1 MDDFD
6 VRVKRNTA
14 PGEDYFNRQAK
25 TMASEGREIMD
36 PRAETLDSDESK
48 AELRR
53 LLEWFYH
60 EKEKQSLNRLEMAMD
75 ADFYDNLQWDPD
87 DAQVLRDRGQ
97 MPLVY
102 NEVAPMVD
110 WVIGTERRTRVDWR
124 VLPRTEDDVEMA
136 DTKTK
141 VLKYVSDINRVPFV
155 RSRAFADAVKS
166 GVGWIDD
173 GVRDDPTQ
181 DILYSK
187 YEDWRNV
194 IWDSS
199 GYELDLS
206 DSRYLFR
213 WRWVDEDIAM
223 MMFPGRR
230 HVISSAVEEAAHYT
244 TDGWE
249 EDTWYSPADM
259 NNVKTGTLYASGV
272 GQLADA
278 KRRRVK
284 LIECQYRKPA
294 TVKVVADG
302 PLKGLILNNGDE
314 ALANAVATSGSF
326 IVDKVMMR
334 VHIAVFTESHMLGSG
349 PSIFR
354 HNRFSLTPIWC
365 YRRGRDRLPYGII
378 RRVRDIQQD
387 LNKRA
392 SKALFL
398 LNTNQII
405 ADEGAVDDFDVLRD
419 EADRPDGLIVKK
431 PGKEIVIRRDTD
443 AATGQIQMMTLDAQG
458 IQKSAGVS
466 QENLGRQTN
475 AVSGEAIKARQ
486 LQGSVVT
493 TEPFDN
499 LRFATQVQGE
509 KQLSLTE
516 QFYTQEKVVRLTG
529 SKGALEWVK
538 INVPEVQ
545 ADGSVRFINDITASA
560 ADFVVSEQDYAG
572 TLRQVMFESLNQMAT
587 RLPPEV
593 ALRLMTIAMDFSD
606 LPNKDE
612 VAEQIRK
619 LTGDRDPNKPMT
631 PEEAQQAERQM
642 QAQAEALQMQRQ
654 QAMLALE
661 EQQAKVREINAKAA
675 KMEADAMAAG
685 QQGADGMAMQVRSQ
699 LSQEMDRMAS
709 ELRKA
714 QSDLANRTMQIR
726 SDADAKLEAAR
737 IDADAKI
744 RIAEIQAAS
753 NERIKALEDKLAA
766 MEQGG
771 GSDIER
777 QRLDLERTEKQARLK
792 MDREKHYAE
801 MRAKGLRIAEDPDGE
816 LQVTTDADDLAKRE
830 EALAKTVE
838 QLKQAI
844 DRVASEGT
852 QAQERTASTIA
863 ESQER
868 LARML
873 QQMQQQTIE
882 AVSAPKQIKVV
893 RDKAGRIAG
902 AQVTEADDPG
912 GANEQ

>member
-14 PGEDYFNRQAK
+14 PGEDYFSRQAQ
-25 TMASEGREIMD
+25 TMESEGRSIAD
-36 PRAETLDSDESK
+36 TAAGTLDGEEAR

-75 ADFYDNLQWDPD
+75 ADFYDNLQWDPE

-223 MMFPGRR
+223 MMFPARR
-230 HVISSAVEEAAHYT
+230 HVIASAVEEAAHYT

-302 PLKGLILNNGDE
+302 PLKGLILNKGDE
-314 ALANAVATSGSF
+314 ALANAAAASGSF

-334 VHIAVFTESHMLGSG
+334 VHIAVFTESHMLALG

-419 EADRPDGLIVKK
+419 EADRPDGLIIKK
-431 PGKEIVIRRDTD
+431 QGREIQIRRDTD
-443 AATGQIQMMTLDAQG
+443 AATGQIQMMTLDAQS

-538 INVPEVQ
+538 INMPEVQ
-545 ADGSVRFINDITASA
+545 ADGSVRFVNDITASA

-572 TLRQVMFESLNQMAT
+572 TLRQVMFEALNQMAT

-593 ALRLMTIAMDFSD
+593 AMRLMTIAMEFSD

-619 LTGDRDPNKPMT
+619 LTGERDPNKPMT
-631 PEEAQQAERQM
+631 PEEEQAAQDQAAQ
-642 QAQAEALQMQRQ
+642 QAEALQMQRQ
-654 QAMLALE
+654 QAMNALE
-661 EQQAKVREINAKAA
+661 EQAAKIREINARATKLESEAQAA
-675 KMEADAMAAG
+675 TGGG
-685 QQGADGMAMQVRSQ
+685 QGGEEMQTALMQVRQQASD
-699 LSQEMDRMAS
+699 EIDRLTEA
-709 ELRKA
+709 LRKA
-714 QSDLANRTMQIR
+714 QADLANQTIR
-726 SDADAKLEAAR
+726 MNKEADTKLEVAR
-737 IDADAKI
+737 IDADTKL
-744 RIAEIQAAS
+744 RVAEIQTAS
-753 NERIKALEDKLAA
+753 DKKIQALQE
-766 MEQGG
+766 
-771 GSDIER
+771 
-777 QRLDLERTEKQARLK
+777 RLDTVMRSIEARN
-792 MDREKHYAE
+792 E
-801 MRAKGLRIAEDPDGE
+801 
-816 LQVTTDADDLAKRE
+816 
-830 EALAKTVE
+830 
-838 QLKQAI
+838 LKQAG
-844 DRVASEGT
+844 EK
-852 QAQERTASTIA
+852 E
-863 ESQER
+863 
-868 LARML
+868 
-873 QQMQQQTIE
+873 
-882 AVSAPKQIKVV
+882 
-893 RDKAGRIAG
+893 
-902 AQVTEADDPG
+902 
-912 GANEQ
+912 